1 MEKETLHN
9 RPPIP
14 QEELLA
20 FLLDPRSYPY
30 KPKRVQLVQT
40 HASYVLLVP
49 PYVYKVKK
57 PVNFGFLDF
66 STLEKRRYFSE
77 REVELNRRLCQG
89 TYLGVVPISIRKG
102 RLAFGEGGEV
112 VEYAVKMRKLPE
124 KYFLKRR
131 LERGEVGSDDL
142 DRIVEKLAAF
152 YEGQAT
158 TEEIKEWG
166 RIEKL
171 KISTDENFRQTEG
184 YIDLTLS
191 RPAFEAIKFYT
202 ESFYAQMALLFESRI
217 LEGRIKDCHGDL
229 HLEHIH
235 VSPQALCIYDC
246 IEFNDRFRY
255 LDVANDVAF
264 LAMDLDYN
272 GRPDLARL
280 FVSRMAQK
288 LDDPG
293 MLQLMDFYK
302 CYRAYVRGKVES
314 LRSSEPEVPELERE
328 RSLEQA
334 RRYFHLALNYAVVGS
349 EPHVL
354 VVMGVVG
361 SGKSVLAVRLAQE
374 LGWEVFSSDR
384 VRKELAG
391 LPLYE
396 RSKGAVRS
404 WLYSEAMTE
413 KTYETLFQHAEKG
426 VKEGRSVIL
435 DATFSR
441 RLHRDR
447 LREQLKPLGSPYCFI
462 ETWASDE
469 VLKARLKSREGKAD
483 EVSDARF
490 ENFAALS
497 QSYEPPHEL
506 NPLQFLLIQTKGPKE
521 ETVIEAL
528 KGLIWLHLLKS
539 SK

>member
-1 MEKETLHN
+1 MSEKETLHDQL
-9 RPPIP
+9 PIP
-14 QEELLA
+14 QEELLT
-20 FLLDPRSYPY
+20 FLLNPRSYPHR
-30 KPKRVQLVQT
+30 PRNVHLVQT

-77 REVELNRRLCQG
+77 KEVVLNRRLCPG
-89 TYLGVVPISIRKG
+89 TYLGVVPISLTKG

-131 LERGEVGSDDL
+131 LERGEVGSEDL
-142 DRIVEKLAAF
+142 DRVALKLTAF

-171 KISTDENFRQTEG
+171 KISTDENFRQSEG
-184 YIDLTLS
+184 YIHLTLS

-202 ESFYAQMALLFESRI
+202 ESFYAQKAPLFESRV

-235 VSPQALCIYDC
+235 VSPRALCIYDC

-288 LDDPG
+288 LNDPG

-314 LRSSEPEVPELERE
+314 LRSSEPEVPELERG
-328 RSLEQA
+328 RSLERA
-334 RRYFHLALNYAVVGS
+334 RRYFRLALQYAVAGS

-396 RSKGAVRS
+396 RSEGTVRS

-413 KTYETLFQHAEKG
+413 KTYEALLQQAEKG
-426 VKEGRSVIL
+426 MKEGRSVIL

-447 LREQLKPLGSPYCFI
+447 LREQLKSLGSPYCFI
-462 ETWASDE
+462 ETWASEE

-490 ENFAALS
+490 EDFAALS
-497 QSYEPPHEL
+497 RSYEPPHEL
-506 NPLQFLLIQTKGPKE
+506 NPLQLLLIKTEGTKE
-521 ETVIEAL
+521 ETVIETL
-528 KGLIWLHLLKS
+528 KGLIRLHLR
-539 SK
+539 